1 MFSRSLTLVVLEK
14 KKTKQKHMYGD
25 HIIGSKKY
33 FYKNA

>member
-1 MFSRSLTLVVLEK
+1 MFSKSLTLVVLEK
-14 KKTKQKHMYGD
+14 KKKKHMYGD